1 MEEGME
7 EGGAGAEG
15 SVVIVVVGRR
25 ILCEHFQEDREQVLE
40 QEKETEKEQGEF
52 RLGWV
57 GRPRRWGRS
66 KQ

>member
-1 MEEGME
+1 MKEGME

-25 ILCEHFQEDREQVLE
+25 MLCEHVQEDREQVLE
-40 QEKETEKEQGEF
+40 QEKETEKEKGEF
-52 RLGWV
+52 RSGWV
-57 GRPRRWGRS
+57 GRIWGRS